1 MVTVWLMALVVVEEG
16 DALGVVAVV
25 DDVTGEGLGLLR
37 EEGEDDFAGMEGV
50 VDLVLPEWMEVFA
63 PLLVI

>member
-1 MVTVWLMALVVVEEG
+1 MALVVVEEG